1 MVCLTQFVTFI
12 QDYFTT
18 FNIAITLQYKGELL
32 TGSWDVAAYSF
43 ISNLPGSGPF
53 ISNVPGSV
61 REAENCIVVT
71 QVQKQTGAISELSR
85 GFS

>member
-1 MVCLTQFVTFI
+1 MVCVTQFVTFI

-32 TGSWDVAAYSF
+32 KGSWDVAAYSF
-43 ISNLPGSGPF
+43 ISNLPGS
-53 ISNVPGSV
+53 V
-61 REAENCIVVT
+61 REAENCIVVS
-71 QVQKQTGAISELSR
+71 QVKKQTGAISELRR